1 MDGARVNPRPAK
13 KRRGLKLN
21 PAWAIPVLAVVSI
34 VLGVWGWRD
43 QGYDFATAAFRTMGL
58 FDTAN
63 GFYDAHAPGQTD
75 WRFAVAV
82 WTGFATLSGTFF
94 FTIMALLQNRATYAL
109 GRMVRQRV
117 IVVGGEGIASR
128 AFEEAQRVGK
138 SVIWLG
144 APVMSA
150 PSVRAIAL
158 PWPLEDHGAILA
170 QYASNPDHILLAEE
184 DDADALALTRACREA
199 APDAFI
205 TVLMR
210 DVRLAEDAAAT
221 LNEARTRVLSVAEVS
236 ARALSIDHPP
246 FLIAREL
253 RHSRIHALIVGFGQH
268 GQAIASDIIV
278 NCRTTYLGIPS
289 ITVIDPDAKALEGV
303 LRVRAPEIDACAHFT
318 FIEGRFGS
326 QGVSPNADALAKA
339 LREAG
344 PVTAAYVCLHLD
356 AEALSTAGM
365 LQSLLRAV
373 DVGQPKI
380 FVRLRES
387 QTLSRTASAYQGL
400 NALTPFGDLESVIDA
415 SEFLSNTPDSAARAF
430 SAAYRAALPAEDRD
444 DPANRSARPWDELD
458 ESFRQSNRDAVAHIP
473 AKLASARI
481 DPVLWLGLA
490 GPPRLPPGSRL
501 FDTAEDCERLAELEH
516 ERWNTE
522 RRMDGWRSTNL
533 PSKDE
538 HRRLHPSL
546 VPYAALTDEVKEY
559 DRVMVRETQMIC
571 CPPDKA

>member
-1 MDGARVNPRPAK
+1 VDDARVTPRPAK
-13 KRRGLKLN
+13 KRRGLRVN

-34 VLGVWGWRD
+34 VLGIWGWRD
-43 QGYDFATAAFRTMGL
+43 QGYSFTTAAFRTLGL

-63 GFYDAHAPGQTD
+63 GFYDAHAPGPTD

-94 FTIMALLQNRATYAL
+94 FTIMALLQSRATYAL
-109 GRMVRQRV
+109 ARMVRQRV
-117 IVVGGEGIASR
+117 IVIGGEGIASR

-144 APVMSA
+144 APVLSA
-150 PSVRAIAL
+150 PSIRAIAL
-158 PWPLEDHGAILA
+158 PWPLEDHGAILGE
-170 QYASNPDHILLAEE
+170 YASNPDHILLAEE
-184 DDADALALTRACREA
+184 DDADALVLTRACRAA
-199 APDAFI
+199 APNAFI

-236 ARALSIDHPP
+236 ARALCIDHPP
-246 FLIAREL
+246 FLIAKEL
-253 RHSRIHALIVGFGQH
+253 GHSRIHALIVGFGQH
-268 GQAIASDIIV
+268 GQALASDIIV

-289 ITVIDPDAKALEGV
+289 ITVIDPNAGALEGV

-326 QGVSPNADALAKA
+326 QGVTPDANSLAKA
-339 LREAG
+339 LAEAG

-387 QTLSRTASAYQGL
+387 ETLSHTASAFQGL
-400 NALTPFGDLESVIDA
+400 NALTPFGDLESVIEA

-444 DPANRSARPWDELD
+444 NPANRSARPWDELD

-473 AKLASARI
+473 AKLASASI
-481 DPVLWLGLA
+481 DPALWLGLA
-490 GPPRLPPGSRL
+490 GPPKLPPGSWL
-501 FDTAEDCERLAELEH
+501 FATDEDCEKLAELEH

-546 VPYAALTDEVKEY
+546 VPYEALTDEVKEY

-571 CPPDKA
+571 CPPDKV

>member
-1 MDGARVNPRPAK
+1 VSPKREP
-13 KRRGLKLN
+13 KRRGFVVN
-21 PAWAIPVLAVVSI
+21 PAWAIPVLAILTVA
-34 VLGVWGWRD
+34 LGVWGWEAR
-43 QGYDFATAAFRTMGL
+43 GYHLADALFRTTGL

-63 GFYDAHAPGQTD
+63 GFYDVKPRENAD
-75 WRFAVAV
+75 WRFAIAE
-82 WTGFATLSGTFF
+82 WTGFATLSATFF
-94 FTIMALLQNRATYAL
+94 LTIFALLQARATQAAA
-109 GRMVRQRV
+109 RWRRQHV
-117 IVVGGEGIASR
+117 IIVGGEGIASR
-128 AFEEAQRVGK
+128 AFEAAQRAGK

-144 APVMSA
+144 APVLNASSA
-150 PSVRAIAL
+150 RAFAL
-158 PWPLEDHGAILA
+158 PWPLDDHSAIIA
-170 QYASNPDHILLAEE
+170 QYAKGPDHILLAEE
-184 DDADALALTRACREA
+184 DDADALVLTRAARVV

-221 LNEARTRVLSVAEVS
+221 LNEARTRVLSVAEVA
-236 ARALSIDHPP
+236 ARALCIDHPP
-246 FLIAREL
+246 FLIAQEVG
-253 RHSRIHALIVGFGQH
+253 HKRIHALIVGFGQH

-278 NCRTTYLGIPS
+278 NCRTTYLGLPS
-289 ITVIDPDAKALEGV
+289 ITVIDPNAKALEGV

-326 QGVSPNADALAKA
+326 QGVAPDANRLGLALA
-339 LREAG
+339 EAG

-373 DVGQPKI
+373 DIGQPKI

-387 QTLSRTASAYQGL
+387 ETLEHTAGAYQGL
-400 NALTPFGDLESVIDA
+400 NALTAFGDLESVIEA

-430 SAAYRAALPAEDRD
+430 SAAYRAALPPEERD

-473 AKLASARI
+473 AKLASAGI
-481 DPVLWLGLA
+481 DPALWIGLA
-490 GPPRLPPGSRL
+490 GPPKLAPGSCL
-501 FDTAEDCERLAELEH
+501 FANDEDCEKLAELEH

-522 RRMDGWRSTNL
+522 RRMDGWRSTTLPARDNL
-533 PSKDE
+533 
-538 HRRLHPSL
+538 RRLHPSL
-546 VPYAALTDEVKEY
+546 VPYEALTEEVKEY

-571 CPPDKA
+571 CGPKAN